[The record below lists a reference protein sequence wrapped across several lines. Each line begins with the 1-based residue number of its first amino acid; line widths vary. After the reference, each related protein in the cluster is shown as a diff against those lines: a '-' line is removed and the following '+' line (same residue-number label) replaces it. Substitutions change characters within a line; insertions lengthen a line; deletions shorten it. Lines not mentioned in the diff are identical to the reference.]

1 MTGDLLQGLLQA
13 IQPSSLLAT
22 GVGCLLGLVSG
33 MIPGMTISAAM
44 IIVLPLTFVL
54 DPNVSIGLFLGLYA
68 GGMLGGSFSAILLNI
83 PGTPSAAATALDGY
97 PLVAR
102 GQAGRA
108 LGMAV
113 SASFC
118 GGLFSA
124 LCLFLIAPRLADLAL
139 QFRSADLFSLVF
151 LGLTII
157 CSFASR
163 SWIKGLLSAVIGL
176 AIVTVGQDP
185 VMGTARFTFGDTNL
199 LSGVH
204 FLTALIGLFAI
215 PQLIENLRGSSPG
228 AAERPIEP
236 GRLGG
241 PDRPAARGGPD
252 RLSGGRLAGPGEVD
266 AAAPAAGTLEIRK
279 LLPAAADL
287 RRIRLP
293 VGIGSAVGTFLG
305 ILPGAG
311 GPIAAFI
318 SYDYAKKTTR
328 RGDRFGRGAVEG
340 VAAPEAANNAVTG
353 GALIPMMTLG
363 IPGDPVTAILI
374 GALLAHGLAPG
385 PLLFVEQADFAYGLM
400 FSFFWANV
408 FNLLIALA
416 GLRLLVKVVAAPRT
430 LLMPAVAILCVV
442 GAWSLRNSLFDVYVM
457 FGFGLLG
464 IGMKWLDMPVV
475 PLLLALVLGRQL
487 EENLRIA
494 LTGSQGDISV
504 FFTSPF
510 SALFLGLSV
519 VSVIWSIAGARR
531 QRAPRPSKSPGQR

>member
-13 IQPSSLLAT
+13 IQPASLAAT
-22 GVGCLLGLVSG
+22 GVGCLLGIVAG

-185 VMGTARFTFGDTNL
+185 VMGTARFTFGDPNL

-215 PQLIENLRGSSPG
+215 PQLIENLRGNGPGGAAPG
-228 AAERPIEP
+228 A
-236 GRLGG
+236 
-241 PDRPAARGGPD
+241 
-252 RLSGGRLAGPGEVD
+252 
-266 AAAPAAGTLEIRK
+266 GTMGLRK
-279 LLPAAADL
+279 LLPAVADL

-318 SYDYAKKTTR
+318 SYDYAKKTSRHTE
-328 RGDRFGRGAVEG
+328 RFGRGAVEG
-340 VAAPEAANNAVTG
+340 IAAPESANNAVTG

-385 PLLFVEQADFAYGLM
+385 PLLFLERADFAYGLM
-400 FSFFWANV
+400 FSFFWANI
-408 FNLLIALA
+408 FNLLIAFA

-442 GAWSLRNSLFDVYVM
+442 GAWSLRNSIFDIYVM

-464 IGMKWLDMPVV
+464 LAMKWLDMPVV

-519 VSVIWSIAGARR
+519 VSVVWSIVGTRR
-531 QRAPRPSKSPGQR
+531 RRAT

>member
-1 MTGDLLQGLLQA
+1 MVSGDVLQGFAQA
-13 IQPSSLLAT
+13 IQPAGLAAT
-22 GVGCLLGLVSG
+22 ALGCLLGIVAG
-33 MIPGMTISAAM
+33 MIPGMTISAAL

-54 DPNVSIGLFLGLYA
+54 DANVSIGLFLGLYV

-97 PLVAR
+97 PLVVR
-102 GQAGRA
+102 GEAGRA
-108 LGMAV
+108 LGIAV
-113 SASFC
+113 LASFC

-124 LCLFLIAPRLADLAL
+124 VCLFLIAPSLADLAL
-139 QFRSADLFSLVF
+139 RFRSADLFSLVF

-185 VMGTARFTFGDTNL
+185 VMGTARFTFGEPNL

-215 PQLIENLRGSSPG
+215 PQLIENLRQTDSVRSVPR
-228 AAERPIEP
+228 APTV
-236 GRLGG
+236 RLG
-241 PDRPAARGGPD
+241 
-252 RLSGGRLAGPGEVD
+252 
-266 AAAPAAGTLEIRK
+266 T
-279 LLPAAADL
+279 LLPSAADW

-305 ILPGAG
+305 ILPGVG

-318 SYDYAKKTTR
+318 SYDYARKTR
-328 RGDRFGRGAVEG
+328 RGQSERFGRGAVEG
-340 VAAPEAANNAVTG
+340 IAAPESANNAVTG

-385 PLLFVEQADFAYGLM
+385 PLLFLERADFAYGLI

-408 FNLLIALA
+408 FNLIIALA
-416 GLRLLVKVVAAPRT
+416 GLKLLVKVVAAPRAI
-430 LLMPAVAILCVV
+430 LMPAVAILCVV
-442 GAWSLRNSLFDVYVM
+442 GAYSLRNSIFDVYVM

-464 IGMKWLDMPVV
+464 IAMRWLGMPVV

-487 EENLRIA
+487 EENLRVS

-510 SALFLGLSV
+510 SATFLGLSV
-519 VSVIWSIAGARR
+519 VSVVWSIASSRR
-531 QRAPRPSKSPGQR
+531 RALS